1 MTVKA
6 IISKNANDI
15 EIDILR
21 LIAKGSISEEMLF
34 GTDIF
39 YYMYGYYSTDSELP
53 ESGEIVL
60 FEDVMIAINHVKDF
74 IIKKCKH

>member
-6 IISKNANDI
+6 IISKDVSDI
-15 EIDILR
+15 EIDILH
-21 LIAKGSISEEMLF
+21 LIKEGSISEEMLF

-39 YYMYGYYSTDSELP
+39 YYMYGYYSHDSELP

-60 FEDVMIAINHVKDF
+60 FEDVMIAINRVKDF
-74 IIKKCKH
+74 IIKECKH

>member
-6 IISKNANDI
+6 IISKNVTEI
-15 EIDILR
+15 ETDILR

-34 GTDIF
+34 SADIF
-39 YYMYGYYSTDSELP
+39 YYISGYYED
-53 ESGEIVL
+53 EIVL
-60 FEDVMIAINHVKDF
+60 YKDVMTAINHVTDF